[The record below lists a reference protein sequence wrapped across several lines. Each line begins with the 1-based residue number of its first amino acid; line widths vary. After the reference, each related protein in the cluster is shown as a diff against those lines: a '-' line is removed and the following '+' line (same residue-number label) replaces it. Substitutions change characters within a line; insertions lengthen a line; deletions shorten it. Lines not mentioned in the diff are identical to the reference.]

1 MKRRPLALLAVV
13 VVAVI
18 AAVAIK
24 ILVLDRRSTP
34 PTQASSSS
42 SVLALTWGPS
52 LCRAEPSTPGCRS
65 GHVRKLGQALLLHG
79 LWPQPSTEQYCD
91 LPKGSA
97 DRKSVALPDDVRN
110 TLRDMMSDEKFMS
123 SHEWYAH
130 GTCSGVTPSEYFGI
144 AAALA
149 KQVSTVLNPVIARA
163 DGTRLSPGIVRDAVD
178 AKFGRGSGQRV
189 ALTCRDVGG
198 QGPVIYEVR
207 VSLPPVVDLG
217 TAPNLADALT
227 RGPVISPG
235 CGKGRVVR

>member
-1 MKRRPLALLAVV
+1 MKRRPLAVLAVL
-13 VVAVI
+13 VVAVV
-18 AAVAIK
+18 AV
-24 ILVLDRRSTP
+24 LVYNFVRDRHRVGP
-34 PTQASSSS
+34 AKASSNS

-52 LCRAEPSTPGCRS
+52 LCRAEPSASGCRS
-65 GHVRKLGQALLLHG
+65 GHVGKLGQALLLHG

-97 DRKSVALPDDVRN
+97 DRKAVALPDDVRN
-110 TLRDMMSDEKFMS
+110 TLRDMMSDEKFMAA
-123 SHEWYAH
+123 HEWYAH
-130 GTCSGVTPSEYFGI
+130 GTCSGVTPQEYFGI

-149 KQVSTVLNPVIARA
+149 KQMSAVLNPVIARA
-163 DGTRLSPGIVRDAVD
+163 DGTRLSPGIVREAVD

-198 QGPVIYEVR
+198 QGPVMYEVR
-207 VSLPPVVDLG
+207 VSLPSVVDMG
-217 TAPNLADALT
+217 AAPNLAAALA

>member
-1 MKRRPLALLAVV
+1 MAVLAVL
-13 VVAVI
+13 VVAVV
-18 AAVAIK
+18 AVLVYNAIRE
-24 ILVLDRRSTP
+24 RRSVEP
-34 PTQASSSS
+34 AKASSNA

-65 GHVRKLGQALLLHG
+65 GHVKKLGQALLLHG

-91 LPKGSA
+91 LPKGST

-110 TLRDMMSDEKFMS
+110 MLRDMMSDEKFMAA
-123 SHEWYAH
+123 HEWYAH
-130 GTCSGVTPSEYFGI
+130 GTCSGVTPQEYFGI

-149 KQVSTVLNPVIARA
+149 KQMSAVLNPVIVRA

-178 AKFGRGSGQRV
+178 ARFGRGTGQRV

-207 VSLPPVVDLG
+207 VSLPPVVELRA
-217 TAPNLADALT
+217 APNLADSLT
-227 RGPVISPG
+227 RGPVIAPG